1 MSLSVIQGTGGNWLH
16 LQCDKPHYV
25 CPLTSFA
32 LSGNGLRQDYTAQL
46 SRSASVHCWM
56 GECDACLTLTE
67 FNVTPMP
74 SEWVGIPRPG
84 AFVFRGLKPREFA
97 SAGGHQ
103 CCHWCVANR
112 RTFSHVN
119 RRALFQTMDVSYCTK
134 RQGDQSF

>member
-1 MSLSVIQGTGGNWLH
+1 
-16 LQCDKPHYV
+16 
-25 CPLTSFA
+25 
-32 LSGNGLRQDYTAQL
+32 
-46 SRSASVHCWM
+46 M
-56 GECDACLTLTE
+56 GKCDACFTLTE

-103 CCHWCVANR
+103 FCHWCMANI

-119 RRALFQTMDVSYCTK
+119 RRALFQPMDVLYSTK
-134 RQGDQSF
+134 DRVIRASNNMHKEYNNFTTTVFMEMDEKSFGSMVVMK